1 METEKDI
8 GAEIIEKLEEL
19 NSNLDEIILRAKNKE
34 ESKTLSKPGQMLKTL
49 LVGKRDDNKWY
60 KNIDSF

>member
-34 ESKTLSKPGQMLKTL
+34 ESKNPLQTRTDAQNPPR
-49 LVGKRDDNKWY
+49 GKKR
-60 KNIDSF
+60 